1 MKLVVAI
8 IKPFKLDEVRQALT
22 AIGVHGMTVTEV
34 KGYGRQ
40 KGHTEIYRGA
50 EYVVNFLP
58 KLRIEIAVA
67 SDIAEKAVGVI
78 TANARTGQIGD
89 GKIFVTPIDH
99 ALQNPHRRDR
109 QRRALRFQYF
119 NARRQRCRRA
129 SRDSQETTTRRGNSM
144 GAPSY
149 RAASN
154 AALTLLAA
162 NFLLTTP
169 ASAETSAINPADTAW
184 MIVATALVLMMTIPG
199 LALFYS
205 GMVRKKNVLAT
216 MAQSLAAV
224 AMISILWVAFGY
236 SLAFVGDGPWIGS
249 LDRWFLV
256 GMTMDSVNP
265 AAKTIPEALF
275 MLYQMTFAIIT
286 VALVAGAVAD
296 RMRFSA
302 YLLFSAGWF
311 MFAYVPLAHWVW
323 GGGFLATMGVLDFAG
338 GLVVHLSAGV
348 GGLVAAKVMGRR
360 HGYGSENLAPF
371 DLSLAV
377 MGTGL
382 LWVGWFGFNGGSAL
396 AANSRAVMA
405 ITATHLAACAGA
417 LTWAA
422 IEWATRR
429 KPSVL
434 GMISGAIAGLGTITP
449 ASGFVAP
456 WHGVIIGV
464 VAGTLCFWACTWL
477 KQRLQYDDSLDVFG
491 VHGIGGMTG
500 TLLAGVFAVSAIGG
514 TSGLLEGNPQQ
525 VLIQL
530 YGVAATLVWSGGVT
544 FVLLKLVSVFVPLR
558 VSLQQELEGLDI
570 SQHGEALQ

>member
-1 MKLVVAI
+1 MGGYSRA
-8 IKPFKLDEVRQALT
+8 VRRLA
-22 AIGVHGMTVTEV
+22 
-34 KGYGRQ
+34 
-40 KGHTEIYRGA
+40 
-50 EYVVNFLP
+50 
-58 KLRIEIAVA
+58 
-67 SDIAEKAVGVI
+67 
-78 TANARTGQIGD
+78 
-89 GKIFVTPIDH
+89 FVT
-99 ALQNPHRRDR
+99 
-109 QRRALRFQYF
+109 F
-119 NARRQRCRRA
+119 
-129 SRDSQETTTRRGNSM
+129 S
-144 GAPSY
+144 
-149 RAASN
+149 
-154 AALTLLAA
+154 TLA
-162 NFLLTTP
+162 TP
-169 ASAETSAINPADTAW
+169 AFAETSTINAADTAW

-199 LALFYS
+199 LALFYA

-216 MAQSLAAV
+216 MAQSLSSV
-224 AMISILWVAFGY
+224 ALISILWVAYGY
-236 SLAFVGDGPWIGS
+236 SLAFVGDGSWIGT
-249 LDRWFLV
+249 LDRWFLA

-302 YLLFSAGWF
+302 YLLFVIGWF
-311 MFAYVPLAHWVW
+311 TFVYVPLAHWVW
-323 GGGFLATMGVLDFAG
+323 GGGFLATAGVLDFAG
-338 GLVVHLSAGV
+338 GLVVHLSAGI
-348 GGLVAAKVMGRR
+348 GGLVAAKVIGRR
-360 HGYGSENLAPF
+360 HGFGTENLAPF

-377 MGTGL
+377 IGTGM

-417 LTWAA
+417 LTWGA
-422 IEWATRR
+422 IEWTTRR

-456 WHGVIIGV
+456 WHGIVIGV
-464 VAGTLCFWACTWL
+464 VAGLLCFWACTSL
-477 KQRLQYDDSLDVFG
+477 KARFRYDDSLDVFG

-500 TLLAGVFAVSAIGG
+500 TLLAGVFAVAAIGG
-514 TSGLLEGNPQQ
+514 TPGLIEGHAQQ

-530 YGVAATLVWSGGVT
+530 YGIGVTLAWSGIVT
-544 FVLLKLVSVFVPLR
+544 FVLLKLVGVFGPLR

>member
-1 MKLVVAI
+1 
-8 IKPFKLDEVRQALT
+8 
-22 AIGVHGMTVTEV
+22 
-34 KGYGRQ
+34 
-40 KGHTEIYRGA
+40 
-50 EYVVNFLP
+50 
-58 KLRIEIAVA
+58 
-67 SDIAEKAVGVI
+67 
-78 TANARTGQIGD
+78 
-89 GKIFVTPIDH
+89 
-99 ALQNPHRRDR
+99 
-109 QRRALRFQYF
+109 
-119 NARRQRCRRA
+119 
-129 SRDSQETTTRRGNSM
+129 M
-144 GAPSY
+144 GARSC
-149 RAASN
+149 RAATI
-154 AALTLLAA
+154 AALISVATAA
-162 NFLLTTP
+162 P
-169 ASAETSAINPADTAW
+169 AFAETSTAINAADTAW

-224 AMISILWVAFGY
+224 ATISILWVTFGY
-236 SLAFVGDGPWIGS
+236 SLAFVGDGPWLGT
-249 LDRWFLV
+249 LDRWFLA
-256 GMTMDSVNP
+256 GMTMDGVNP
-265 AAKTIPEALF
+265 LAKTIPEALF

-286 VALVAGAVAD
+286 VALVAGSVAD

-302 YLLFSAGWF
+302 YLLFSIGWF
-311 MFAYVPLAHWVW
+311 IFVYVPLAHWVW
-323 GGGFLATMGVLDFAG
+323 GGGFLGAMGVLDFAG
-338 GLVVHLSAGV
+338 GLVVHLSAGI

-417 LTWAA
+417 LTWGA

-434 GMISGAIAGLGTITP
+434 GMISGAVAGLGTITP

-456 WHGVIIGV
+456 WHGVIIGI
-464 VAGTLCFWACTWL
+464 VAGLMCFWACTWL
-477 KQRLQYDDSLDVFG
+477 KQRFNYDDSLDVFG
-491 VHGIGGMTG
+491 VHGVGGMTG

-514 TSGLLEGNPQQ
+514 TAGLVEDNPRQ

-530 YGVAATLVWSGGVT
+530 YGIAVTLVWSGGIT
-544 FVLLKLVSVFVPLR
+544 YVLLKLVSAFVPLR

-570 SQHGEALQ
+570 TQHGEALQ